1 MEITGTLEI
10 SKIQA
15 AARSLPGEQCGDL
28 CDVRIQPQRTQ
39 GRWVSSRVLWNF
51 IGRRAL

>member
-15 AARSLPGEQCGDL
+15 AARSLPGEQCGDDDSRMEL
-28 CDVRIQPQRTQ
+28 SQRTV
-39 GRWVSSRVLWNF
+39 GR
-51 IGRRAL
+51 A